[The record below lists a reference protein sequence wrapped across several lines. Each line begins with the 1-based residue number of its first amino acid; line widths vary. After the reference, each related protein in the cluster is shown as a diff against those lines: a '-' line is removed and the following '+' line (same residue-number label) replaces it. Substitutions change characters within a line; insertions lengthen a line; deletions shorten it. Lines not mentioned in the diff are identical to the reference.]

1 MLRSSAVILS
11 IVTIVS
17 LASHHCASYE
27 KTDLGSLGRKGNLSI
42 LVVPYPGP
50 SHMMGLATL
59 GEKLIEQGHRVTF
72 GVAEIFNAQYPDFGR
87 QIANST
93 GMALLSTSF
102 KSKPCFSDSTNWY
115 LGRYMPNLKNIVEFK
130 WRLSRISEQIVEML
144 DGPSMKS
151 WDIVV
156 GEYLLSP
163 IVGPLA
169 RKWNVP
175 IVHFSNALDYIPSN
189 LPFWSYPLYGTGYTD
204 DLTFLQ
210 RLHLTLV
217 LPIIKTVVHSFET
230 IALSSSGLT
239 DKRSYILPGTVEPYI
254 ITTSFGFEYPR
265 PVLPLIHY
273 VGPIVKSERT
283 HKLLQ
288 GPLKSW
294 LDSKPDSSVIMVSMG
309 TTAKVYKLQV
319 TAITNGI
326 LATHYNVLW
335 STKTF
340 HPLIHRLA
348 GIQNEH
354 RVFLSEWLPQQA
366 ALRHSSIAMAIL
378 HGGKGGVSQCL
389 YNGVPGI
396 IIPFALDRYDIAA
409 RVVSSGAGLTLFKHE
424 LTAERVTEAITTV
437 SAPRYKNAALRLRKI
452 FLHDGG
458 AEKAVDLVEFY
469 AEVGY
474 AHQIPA
480 YTKYQWSWIQYYNVD
495 VYALLLTVLALIVYG
510 TFRVSKRS
518 SRQWCNC
525 FPVRK
530 RINSCHNLSLIY
542 ALLLVILIVIVYM
555 TFAEWCMAPAPKIEI
570 KS

>member
-1 MLRSSAVILS
+1 MSQSSAVILS
-11 IVTIVS
+11 IVIIS
-17 LASHHCASYE
+17 LASHCASYE
-27 KTDLGSLGRKGNLSI
+27 KTAAESLGSKGNLSI
-42 LVVPYPGP
+42 LVVPFPAP

-72 GVAEIFNAQYPDFGR
+72 AVAEIKSGYIEFGR
-87 QIANST
+87 EIANRT
-93 GMALLSTSF
+93 GMKILSIPSRPQ
-102 KSKPCFSDSTNWY
+102 PCFSTSTSTNQY
-115 LGRYMPNLKNIVEFK
+115 LSQYIPKLKDIADFT
-130 WRLSRISEQIVEML
+130 WRLSRLSEQIVEML

-156 GEYLLSP
+156 GEYLLWP
-163 IVGPLA
+163 VVGALA

-175 IVHFSNALDYIPSN
+175 IVHFSNALDYTPSD

-217 LPIIKTVVHSFET
+217 FPIFKAIIYGFELTV
-230 IALSSSGLT
+230 LSSSGLA
-239 DKRSYILPGTVEPYI
+239 DERSYILPGTMAPFI

-265 PVLPLIHY
+265 PVLPLVHY
-273 VGPIVKSERT
+273 VGPIIENENT

-294 LDSKPDSSVIMVSMG
+294 LDSKPDASVIMVSMG
-309 TTAKVYKLQV
+309 TTAIGLSELEVE
-319 TAITNGI
+319 AITNGI
-326 LATHYNVLW
+326 LATQYNVLW
-335 STKTF
+335 SIRNTKL
-340 HPLIHRLA
+340 HGLIRRLV
-348 GIQNEH
+348 GHQNGH

-437 SAPRYKNAALRLRKI
+437 SSPQYKMAALRFRKI

-474 AHQIPA
+474 EHQIPA

-495 VYALLLTVLALIVYG
+495 VYALLLTILALIVYG
-510 TFRVSKRS
+510 TFRACKCMSW
-518 SRQWCNC
+518 QWCKC
-525 FPVRK
+525 FLRLK
-530 RINSCHNLSLIY
+530 INSCSNLCFKC
-542 ALLLVILIVIVYM
+542 ALLLVILIVVVYM
-555 TFAEWCMAPAPKIEI
+555 TFAERCMTPAPKIN
-570 KS
+570 